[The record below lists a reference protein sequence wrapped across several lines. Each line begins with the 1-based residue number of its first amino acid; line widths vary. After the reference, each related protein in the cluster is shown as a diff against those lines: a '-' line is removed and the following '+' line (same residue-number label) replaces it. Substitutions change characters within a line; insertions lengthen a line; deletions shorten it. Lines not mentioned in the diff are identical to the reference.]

1 MTDIELL
8 TGYLASTE
16 GVDTALV
23 EVSLGALRN
32 GAPINDLR
40 IKTSLA
46 LRAPKLLPPDYPFTA
61 PETLA
66 AVESAVAKRTGVP
79 YLLNGIEYLVPLTV
93 DDQNTVTAVSVA
105 VMANAIANTVVEFS
119 NGTSMP
125 IAATEWMAFATW
137 FAGERNKLFTGA

>member
-1 MTDIELL
+1 MAYIFVSE
-8 TGYLASTE
+8 TGVVNGPME
-16 GVDTALV
+16 TATQDMLDV
-23 EVSLGALRN
+23 GWFEYN
-32 GAPINDLR
+32 GAVPAFAKWDAA
-40 IKTSLA
+40 TSSVIEDA
-46 LRAPKLLPPDYPFTA
+46 EQMARMKK
-61 PETLA
+61 
-66 AVESAVAKRTGVP
+66 SIGVP